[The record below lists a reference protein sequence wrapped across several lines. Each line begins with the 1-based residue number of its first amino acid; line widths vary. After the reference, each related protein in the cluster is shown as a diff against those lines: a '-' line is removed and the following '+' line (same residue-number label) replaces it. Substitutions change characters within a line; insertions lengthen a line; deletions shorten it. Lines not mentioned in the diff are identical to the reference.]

1 MITIGNIAK
10 QYGLL
15 PSQVAEHATS
25 YDIMIADVYTTWE
38 NHQRDPSA
46 SEQYDPQQLEELMAT
61 VRK

>member
-25 YDIMIADVYTTWE
+25 YDIMIADVYATWE
-38 NHQRDPSA
+38 NHRRDPSA
-46 SEQYDPQQLEELMAT
+46 NENYDTAQLEELMST

>member
-1 MITIGNIAK
+1 MITIGSIAK

-25 YDIMIADVYTTWE
+25 YDIMIADVFATWE
-38 NHQRDPSA
+38 NHQRDPGA
-46 SEQYDPQQLEELMAT
+46 MEQYDPKQLEELMAT